1 MIIGVS
7 TDVGRI
13 RDINQ
18 DSFYCSDI
26 EGLPLYVVADGM
38 GGHNAGEVASYIA
51 IESVKEVFHKNKELL
66 LAKEIE
72 IPQFI
77 NDALNTA
84 NERILE
90 KSNKEE
96 RYNGMGTT
104 ITLAF
109 IQDDEIFIGHI
120 GDSRAYLLSNG
131 ELIQLTQDHSLVAE
145 LLRKGSI
152 SEEEAMNHPQ
162 KNIITRA
169 LGTDENVKIDILS
182 RKIKKEDILLLCT
195 DGLTNMVSENK
206 IKEIIIES
214 KDLQTA
220 SNILINTANELG
232 GLDNTTVMLIGIE

>member
-26 EGLPLYVVADGM
+26 EELPLYVVADGM

-104 ITLAF
+104 ITLVY

-131 ELIQLTQDHSLVAE
+131 ELVQLTQDHSLVAE

-169 LGTDENVKIDILS
+169 LGTDKNVKIDILS
-182 RKIKKEDILLLCT
+182 RKIKKKDIILLCT
-195 DGLTNMVSENK
+195 DGLTNMVSESK